1 MKHFDGQTL
10 MVLTFPNLPNGY
22 FRYLG
27 PEKSNGKV
35 AYAST
40 IFLMSELI
48 YEIEYISKNP
58 YSTIK
63 LLHKTIPSVFS
74 TVQWKNNKTES
85 TNACI
90 QYQEKWN
97 FLYSG
102 E

>member
-1 MKHFDGQTL
+1 

-27 PEKSNGKV
+27 PEKPNGKV

-48 YEIEYISKNP
+48 YETEHISKNP

-63 LLHKTIPSVFS
+63 LLHKTIPSVFPPFNEKI
-74 TVQWKNNKTES
+74 TKQKALMLVFNIKKNETFCTAEN
-85 TNACI
+85 N
-90 QYQEKWN
+90 Q
-97 FLYSG
+97 
-102 E
+102 